1 MHSQGLWVRQTNRP
15 EYKKEK
21 LVYAYL
27 LYVYCMTGLDDLK
40 QLRAF
45 VQVADSGSI
54 SAAARVLGIAQ
65 PTVSRQLQSLE
76 TQVGLPLVRRDTHS
90 MSLTEA
96 GRTLL
101 PDARRMLNLA
111 DRAGQ
116 KLLSERDTLH
126 GHLRVV
132 SVLDVGQWVVSV
144 ALARFRELHP
154 HITAEMHLINRPTK
168 FIEEG
173 FDCGFL
179 VGEPTDKSLIMRR
192 IAVLPRLLVATPSL
206 LDKFG
211 TPSSPEDLLK
221 MPWLGV
227 LQPHFDARSDFTLRH
242 DDGRLCTLNFKPGLL
257 LDSVTALREV
267 ALLDAGF
274 TMLPEWI
281 VGADVANGR
290 LIALLPEWHMPD
302 FDLNIAYGVDR
313 HITGRL
319 RAFID
324 FVQAEIPDILA
335 HRSKHAHRRL
345 PAP

>member
-1 MHSQGLWVRQTNRP
+1 
-15 EYKKEK
+15 
-21 LVYAYL
+21 
-27 LYVYCMTGLDDLK
+27 MTGLDDLK

-45 VQVADSGSI
+45 VQVAESGSI
-54 SAAARVLGIAQ
+54 SAAARVLGVAQ

-76 TQVGLPLVRRDTHS
+76 THVGLPLVRRDTHS

-101 PDARRMLNLA
+101 PDARRMLTLA
-111 DRAGQ
+111 DRASQ
-116 KLLSERDTLH
+116 KLVSERDTLH

-132 SVLDVGQWVVSV
+132 SVLDVGQWVVSL
-144 ALARFRELHP
+144 ALTRFRELHP

-179 VGEPTDKSLIMRR
+179 VGEPMDKSLIMRK
-192 IAVLPRLLVATPSL
+192 IATLPRLLVATPSF
-206 LDKFG
+206 LDRYG
-211 TPSSPEDLLK
+211 TPSEPADLLK

-227 LQPHFDARSDFTLRH
+227 LQPHFDARSEFTLQH
-242 DDGRLCTLNFKPGLL
+242 DDGSTFDLRFKPGLL
-257 LDSVTALREV
+257 LDSVTALREA
-267 ALLDAGF
+267 ALHDAGF

-281 VGADVANGR
+281 VGRDIANGR
-290 LIALLPEWHMPD
+290 LILLLPRWHMPD
-302 FDLNIAYGVDR
+302 FDLSIAYGVDR

-324 FVQAEIPDILA
+324 FVHDEIPAILA
-335 HRSKHAHRRL
+335 DRSKRS
-345 PAP
+345 